1 VSLLADQPRRDA
13 LAAVLAAVRAAV
25 LAAGALAGF
34 ERCGRPEAVLECQCC
49 GRSLCGE
56 CSLQP
61 GQLCHHDADPA
72 DVASTE
78 SGPTGAPR

>member
-1 VSLLADQPRRDA
+1 MSLLADQPGDEA
-13 LAAVLAAVRAAV
+13 LAAVLAAAV
-25 LAAGALAGF
+25 LAAGALAGC
-34 ERCGRPEAVLECQCC
+34 ERCGRPEAVPECQCC

-61 GQLCHHDADPA
+61 GQLCHDDEDPA